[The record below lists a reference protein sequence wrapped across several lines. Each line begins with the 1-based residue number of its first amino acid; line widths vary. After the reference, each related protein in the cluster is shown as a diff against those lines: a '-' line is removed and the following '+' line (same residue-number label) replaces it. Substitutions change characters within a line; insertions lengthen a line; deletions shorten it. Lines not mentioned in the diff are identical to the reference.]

1 MMIGVKGKIKD
12 TKSAAISVTWD
23 EGKLSGDKT
32 SVAFIT
38 HKAEMVEK
46 HGIPVLAATAT
57 GPYFEKDILKDPV
70 SFKLLCLE
78 VLDNPE
84 FSGDEVI
91 IDITEDE
98 EPPIDAIF

>member
-1 MMIGVKGKIKD
+1 MRIGVKGKIKD
-12 TKSAAISVTWD
+12 TKSAVSVTWED
-23 EGKLSGDKT
+23 GKLKGDEF
-32 SVAFIT
+32 SVNVLT

-46 HGIPVLAATAT
+46 HGIPVLGATAT
-57 GPYFEKDILKDPV
+57 GPYYEKDILKDPV
-70 SFKLLCLE
+70 AFKLLCLE

-91 IDITEDE
+91 VDIAEEE